1 MSLATMLVP
10 AYGKNTPKMWA
21 LWEEHGGCKTV
32 TLDLDNGFFIMK
44 CEEHNV
50 PHIIAVRQS

>member
-1 MSLATMLVP
+1 MLVP

-21 LWEEHGGCKTV
+21 LWEEHGSCKTV